1 MNLSDTLLQV
11 DGHLVHFTQESI
23 YIGNRLSHPEIF
35 RFQDVIKIKN
45 KNNNFLIIL
54 KFSQHLFFFTGN
66 LVKIN
71 NKLVVFL
78 NLNEAVCLHSC
89 SFALFYCLWFDLN
102 LDSWSLNSNRICRIF
117 FCKKENRKNLFGP
130 NQQSGPFLFFFSP
143 QSDPRRPSPASP
155 TWSPTR
161 TLPLTR
167 KPRTLNSPYINT
179 RAPPDL
185 LRLPFLF
192 PPDLRRLL
200 PSLCPACSVPPSPC
214 MRHAV
219 RPLSCRSSH
228 ACCLPP
234 ALPAISA
241 LPTMHAACHLPPAC
255 CLLCCPPCVPG
266 ALPPTLPCVGSS
278 ADAPFLPAAWAPS
291 ASSQEQIDITSFQ
304 FQFLPLRFISTLGK
318 Q

>member
-1 MNLSDTLLQV
+1 M
-11 DGHLVHFTQESI
+11 
-23 YIGNRLSHPEIF
+23 
-35 RFQDVIKIKN
+35 
-45 KNNNFLIIL
+45 
-54 KFSQHLFFFTGN
+54 
-66 LVKIN
+66 
-71 NKLVVFL
+71 
-78 NLNEAVCLHSC
+78 HSC

-102 LDSWSLNSNRICRIF
+102 LDSWSLNSNQICRIF
-117 FCKKENRKNLFGP
+117 FGKKKNRKNFFGP

-167 KPRTLNSPYINT
+167 KPRTLNHPYINT

-219 RPLSCRSSH
+219 QPLSCRS
-228 ACCLPP
+228 LPCM
-234 ALPAISA
+234 LPA
-241 LPTMHAACHLPPAC
+241 T
-255 CLLCCPPCVPG
+255 CPPCLLP
-266 ALPPTLPCVGSS
+266 ALLPPMCAKCPAAYPALRRLLCRRAVPSCCVRSICFQSGT
-278 ADAPFLPAAWAPS
+278 DRHLFLPVSIPTPT
-291 ASSQEQIDITSFQ
+291 IH
-304 FQFLPLRFISTLGK
+304 LYLG
-318 Q
+318 